1 MAKIKF
7 VNGIVEDYTI
17 VLSTRD
23 KRHLGQLYGM
33 EGINFHGA
41 LKTANEISFTIKKG
55 ALLDIPE
62 ENTLSDEALKLM
74 KEHRLFLWKNLVDLK
89 LIWVK
94 ELNEYYQISV
104 STDDALDTVRTVTG
118 TSLCEA
124 ELSQTMLYGV
134 EINTEI
140 DIERDK
146 YEVTTFYNKDNPN
159 ASLLHRV
166 LEKAPHYKIKHVDES
181 LCKIQRTFSID
192 GTSIYDFLSGECSEQ
207 FDCLFVFDTIDRSIS
222 VYDLLTVCNDCGERE
237 DYIDECPKCGSTN
250 LKYYGKDTTI
260 YVDKNNLSESI
271 HYEENVDGIK
281 NCFKLEA
288 GDDVIT
294 AAVREL
300 NPNGTDYIT
309 YISDKQK
316 ADMPK
321 ELVELLESY
330 DELYNL
336 HKERYEELLLDKY
349 ECVDELLKLEHSMM
363 PTIEHAE
370 VTAQTEADK
379 LTEINLSPIALPS
392 LTTSTSLQTVNSA
405 LKNYAKVYIKTG
417 YVKLDV
423 IDGAEFV
430 YGGYDEETGLNY
442 GSWYGKF
449 KVTNYSDEE
458 DIVETDYLNIEVT
471 DNYEEFVEQKI
482 LKKLKSYEDEEEGSV
497 FDVLAIEELE
507 DFKDALT
514 KYSMSRL
521 VSFRDAIEGA
531 LDVLREL
538 GQSSP
543 KTDVTEVDLYDTLYL
558 PYYEKLKACD
568 EAISALQV
576 QIDDINLQLE
586 NVQSE
591 MNSIQKKLDFEKH
604 LGDYYPIFCAYRRE
618 DKYSNSNYVSDGLT
632 NKEVIDKAKEFIE
645 VARKELIKSS
655 NGEKIITAPLYNLL
669 VMKEF
674 QPLVDNF
681 ELGNWIRVKVDGELY
696 RLRLIDYTINFD
708 DLQKIDVE
716 FSTITKINDVTSDI
730 QSILSSAQSMAT
742 SYGYISKQAEKG
754 QAANDTIN
762 SVIQDGLNSG
772 LVQIKNN
779 PEAEFLITKNGLL
792 GRSKDDITGEYS
804 PRQLKIIN
812 NMIALTEDNWKTT
825 SQVIGEH
832 QYTFYNTETGKFEK
846 ATGYGMT
853 AQFCQTPYIYG
864 GQIVGSEIYSTNYSP
879 TECTGSYLKLDDGT
893 FSFAGGRLRFDGKS
907 LLISSPDVP
916 TSEVIQEINESYL
929 KETTVYAPGL
939 WVNSAHIDGKLTAS
953 QINTEGLIAENISG
967 TTITGKTISG
977 GNLLIGNKTGTY
989 AEITSNG
996 KLTCVDGNF
1005 KGKITSSSF
1014 TVEGTIVK
1022 TASDYTE
1029 EDLDII
1035 QGAIMG
1041 TVEYTPEL
1049 IEKYDI
1055 DGNGVLHAT
1064 DYVRIKNLLNGTTES
1079 YSINT
1084 TVKIDPMNKGNII
1097 ETEGVAIRSNG
1108 IYSKTATI
1116 EDLYIRSPLK
1126 VPADDSAGYHSGLR
1140 ENISIG
1146 DKTLSVINGIIV
1158 SYQ

>member
-7 VNGIVEDYTI
+7 INGIVEDYTI

-23 KRHLGQLYGM
+23 KRHLGQLFGM
-33 EGINFHGA
+33 EGVNSHGA

-55 ALLDIPE
+55 SLLNIPE
-62 ENTLSDEALKLM
+62 ENALSDEALKLM

-89 LIWVK
+89 LIWIK

-104 STDDALDTVRTVTG
+104 SVDDALDTVRTVTG

-124 ELSQTMLYGV
+124 ELSQTMLYSV

-140 DIERDK
+140 DIERDN

-207 FDCLFVFDTIDRSIS
+207 FDCLFIFDTTDRSIS
-222 VYDLLTVCNDCGERE
+222 VYDLLTVCNDCGHRE
-237 DYIDECPKCGSTN
+237 DYINECPKCKGTN

-300 NPNGTDYIT
+300 NQNGTDYIT

-316 ADMPK
+316 TDMPK

-330 DELYNL
+330 DELYNS
-336 HKERYEELLLDKY
+336 HKAKYEELLLEKY

-363 PTIEHAE
+363 PTLEHVE
-370 VTAQTEADK
+370 VTAKTEADK
-379 LTEINLSPIALPS
+379 LTKDNLSPIALPS

-430 YGGYDEETGLNY
+430 YGGYDEETKFNY

-449 KVTNYSDEE
+449 KVINYSDEE
-458 DIVETDYLNIEVT
+458 DIVETDFLNIEVT

-482 LKKLKSYEDEEEGSV
+482 LKKLKTYEDEENGSV
-497 FDVLAIEELE
+497 FNVLAIEELE
-507 DFKDALT
+507 DFKEALIE
-514 KYSMSRL
+514 YSMSRL

-586 NVQSE
+586 NVQLE
-591 MNSIQKKLDFEKH
+591 INSIQKKLNFEEY

-655 NGEKIITAPLYNLL
+655 NGEKTITAPLYNLL

-804 PRQLKIIN
+804 PKQLKIIN
-812 NMIALTEDNWKTT
+812 NLLAFTDNYWETT
-825 SQVIGEH
+825 TQVIGEH
-832 QYTFYNTETGKFEK
+832 QYTFYNEKTGQFEK

-853 AQFCQTPYIYG
+853 AQFCQAPYIYG
-864 GQIVGSEIYSTNYSP
+864 GQMVGAKIYSTNYSP
-879 TECTGSYLKLDDGT
+879 TEYTGSYLNLNDGT
-893 FSFAGGRLRFDGKS
+893 FSFAGGRLRFDGKNI
-907 LLISSPDVP
+907 LISSPDVP
-916 TSEVIQEINESYL
+916 TSEAILQINEDYL
-929 KETTVYAPGL
+929 KTTNIVANNL
-939 WVNSAHIDGKLTAS
+939 QVNSVNILGEIIADSVA
-953 QINTEGLIAENISG
+953 AENLTG

-977 GNLLIGNKTGTY
+977 GNLLIGDKTGTY

-996 KLTCVDGNF
+996 KLTCVDGDF

-1014 TVEGTIVK
+1014 TVEGTITK
-1022 TASDYTE
+1022 TASDFTQS
-1029 EDLDII
+1029 DLDII

-1055 DGNGVLHAT
+1055 DGNGVLQAV
-1064 DYVRIKNLLNGTTES
+1064 DYMRIKNLLNGNAAS

-1097 ETEGVAIRSNG
+1097 ETEGVAIRPNG

-1116 EDLYIRSPLK
+1116 EDLYIREPLK
-1126 VPADDSAGYHSGLR
+1126 VPAGDSASYYSGLT

-1146 DKTLSVINGIIV
+1146 DKTLNVINGIIV
-1158 SYQ
+1158 SVS